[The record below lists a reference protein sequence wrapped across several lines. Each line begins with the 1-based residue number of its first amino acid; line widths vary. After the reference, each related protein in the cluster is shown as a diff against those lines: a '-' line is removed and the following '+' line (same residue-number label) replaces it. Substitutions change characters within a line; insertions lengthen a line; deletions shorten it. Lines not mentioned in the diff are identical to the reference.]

1 MQLKLK
7 DNTLR
12 PAPFPGGGSLF
23 VWQLSKIIQ
32 LYDDPSFLTKSSG
45 NLAKVLLDIKL
56 HFVLSL
62 TIASMWER
70 MRKMNAV
77 KKIYCRIFQLGMRI
91 ALPFLP
97 YREPKLIEGVGGVPQ
112 VLREHH
118 IDCVMLVTDAGVHG
132 LGLTAHLE
140 EELKAANIRCVV
152 YDGTV
157 ANPTVANV
165 EQARMLYLENSC
177 QGLIAFGGGS
187 SMDCAKAV
195 GARIVR
201 PKKPLAKM
209 EGLLHVMHRL
219 PLLIAVPT
227 TAGTGSETTLA
238 AVITDEKIHHKYPIN
253 DFSLIPHYAV
263 LDPDVT
269 LNLPRQLTATTGMDA
284 LTHAVEAYIG
294 RSTTKGTRAAAIEAV
309 QLIFANLPEAY
320 YNGHNREARANM
332 LRAAY
337 LAGTAFTK
345 SYVGYVHA
353 VAHSLGGR
361 YGIAHGLAN
370 SVLLPVVLKAYGSTA
385 WKKLAELA
393 RASGVSQSTSD
404 EEAAKAFID
413 YIDAMNAAMDI
424 PETLPGIRT
433 EDIPQLARYAD
444 HEANPL
450 YPVPVLWGPDQ
461 LEEMYKQVQEVST
474 HDGNGNS
481 NHSQTAA

>member
-1 MQLKLK
+1 MNVLK
-7 DNTLR
+7 
-12 PAPFPGGGSLF
+12 
-23 VWQLSKIIQ
+23 
-32 LYDDPSFLTKSSG
+32 
-45 NLAKVLLDIKL
+45 KV
-56 HFVLSL
+56 F
-62 TIASMWER
+62 
-70 MRKMNAV
+70 
-77 KKIYCRIFQLGMRI
+77 CRVFQAGMRI

-97 YREPKLIEGVGGVPQ
+97 YREPELIRGVGGVPA
-112 VLREHH
+112 VLRAHD
-118 IDCVMLVTDAGVHG
+118 IDCVMLVTDAGVRG

-140 EELKAANIRCVV
+140 ELLKAAHIRCVV

-165 EQARMLYLENSC
+165 EQARMLYLENGC

-187 SMDCAKAV
+187 SMDCAKAL

-201 PKKPLAKM
+201 PNKPLARM
-209 EGLLHVMHRL
+209 EGLLQVLRRL

-253 DFSLIPHYAV
+253 DFALIPHYAV

-269 LNLPRQLTATTGMDA
+269 LGLPPHLTATTGMDA

-320 YNGHNREARANM
+320 FNGHDRDARANM

-370 SVLLPVVLKAYGSTA
+370 SVLLPVVLKAYGPAA

-393 RASGVSQSTSD
+393 RAAGVSSSARD
-404 EEAAKAFID
+404 EEAAKAFIEA
-413 YIDAMNAAMDI
+413 IEAMNAAMDI
-424 PETLPGIRT
+424 PETLPGILS

-450 YPVPVLWGPDQ
+450 YPVPVLWGP
-461 LEEMYKQVQEVST
+461 EELQKMYELVQEAPG
-474 HDGNGNS
+474 HDAKRDRD
-481 NHSQTAA
+481 HTDTAA

>member
-1 MQLKLK
+1 MNVLK
-7 DNTLR
+7 
-12 PAPFPGGGSLF
+12 
-23 VWQLSKIIQ
+23 
-32 LYDDPSFLTKSSG
+32 
-45 NLAKVLLDIKL
+45 KV
-56 HFVLSL
+56 F
-62 TIASMWER
+62 
-70 MRKMNAV
+70 
-77 KKIYCRIFQLGMRI
+77 CRVFQAGMRI

-97 YREPKLIEGVGGVPQ
+97 YREPELIRGVGGVPA
-112 VLREHH
+112 VLRAHD
-118 IDCVMLVTDAGVHG
+118 IDCVMLVTDAGVRG

-140 EELKAANIRCVV
+140 ELLKSAHIRCVV

-165 EQARMLYLENSC
+165 EQARMLYLENGC

-187 SMDCAKAV
+187 SMDCAKAL

-201 PKKPLAKM
+201 PNKPLARM
-209 EGLLHVMHRL
+209 EGLLQVLRRL

-238 AVITDEKIHHKYPIN
+238 AVITDEKLHHKYPIN
-253 DFSLIPHYAV
+253 DFALIPHYAV

-269 LNLPRQLTATTGMDA
+269 LGLPPHLTATTGMDA

-320 YNGHNREARANM
+320 FNGHNRDARANM

-370 SVLLPVVLKAYGSTA
+370 SVLLPVVLKAYGPAA

-393 RASGVSQSTSD
+393 RAAGVSSAASD

-413 YIDAMNAAMDI
+413 ALEAMNAAMDI
-424 PETLPGIRT
+424 PETLPGILT

-450 YPVPVLWGPDQ
+450 YPVPVLWGP
-461 LEEMYKQVQEVST
+461 EELQKMYELVQEVPG
-474 HDGNGNS
+474 HDAKRNRD
-481 NHSQTAA
+481 HTDTAA

>member
-1 MQLKLK
+1 MGTVNFFKKL
-7 DNTLR
+7 
-12 PAPFPGGGSLF
+12 F
-23 VWQLSKIIQ
+23 
-32 LYDDPSFLTKSSG
+32 
-45 NLAKVLLDIKL
+45 
-56 HFVLSL
+56 
-62 TIASMWER
+62 
-70 MRKMNAV
+70 
-77 KKIYCRIFQLGMRI
+77 CRVFQGGMRA

-97 YREPKLIEGVGGVPQ
+97 YREPELIDGVAGVPA
-112 VLREHH
+112 VLRQHD
-118 IDCVMLVTDAGVHG
+118 IDCVMLVTDAGVRG

-140 EELKAANIRCVV
+140 ELLKTAHIRCVV
-152 YDGTV
+152 YDATV

-165 EQARMLYLENSC
+165 EQARQLYLDRGC

-201 PKKPLAKM
+201 PRKPLAKM
-209 EGLLHVMHRL
+209 EGLLQVMHRL

-238 AVITDEKIHHKYPIN
+238 AVITDSQTHHKYPIN

-269 LNLPRQLTATTGMDA
+269 LNLPGHLTATTGMDA

-294 RSTTKGTRAAAIEAV
+294 RSTTKQTRAAAIEAV

-320 YNGHNREARANM
+320 FNGHNREARANM

-370 SVLLPVVLKAYGSTA
+370 SVLLPVVLKAYGSAA
-385 WKKLAELA
+385 WKKLADLA
-393 RASGVSQSTSD
+393 RAAGVSQAASD
-404 EEAAKAFID
+404 EEAAKTFIE
-413 YIDAMNAAMDI
+413 YIEALNAAMDI
-424 PETLPGIRT
+424 PETLPGIRD
-433 EDIPQLARYAD
+433 EDIEELARHAD

-450 YPVPVLWGPDQ
+450 YPVPALWDARELQP
-461 LEEMYKQVQEVST
+461 LYHQVQEESH
-474 HDGNGNS
+474 HDGKRSAG
-481 NHSQTAA
+481 HSATAA

>member
-1 MQLKLK
+1 MNVLK
-7 DNTLR
+7 
-12 PAPFPGGGSLF
+12 
-23 VWQLSKIIQ
+23 
-32 LYDDPSFLTKSSG
+32 
-45 NLAKVLLDIKL
+45 KV
-56 HFVLSL
+56 F
-62 TIASMWER
+62 
-70 MRKMNAV
+70 
-77 KKIYCRIFQLGMRI
+77 CRVFQAGMRI

-97 YREPKLIEGVGGVPQ
+97 YREPELIRGVGGVPA
-112 VLREHH
+112 VLRAHD
-118 IDCVMLVTDAGVHG
+118 IDCVMLVTDAGVRG

-140 EELKAANIRCVV
+140 ELLKAAHIRCVV

-165 EQARMLYLENSC
+165 EQARMLYLENGC

-187 SMDCAKAV
+187 SMDCAKAL

-201 PKKPLAKM
+201 PNKPLARM
-209 EGLLHVMHRL
+209 EGLLQVLRRL

-253 DFSLIPHYAV
+253 DFALIPHYAV

-269 LNLPRQLTATTGMDA
+269 LGLPPHLTATTGMDA

-320 YNGHNREARANM
+320 FNGHDRDARANM

-370 SVLLPVVLKAYGSTA
+370 SVLLPVVLKAYGPAA

-393 RASGVSQSTSD
+393 RAAGVSSAASD
-404 EEAAKAFID
+404 EEAAKTFIEA
-413 YIDAMNAAMDI
+413 IEAMNAAMDI
-424 PETLPGIRT
+424 PETLPGILT

-450 YPVPVLWGPDQ
+450 YPVPVLWGP
-461 LEEMYKQVQEVST
+461 EELQKMYELVQEAPG
-474 HDGNGNS
+474 HDAKRDRD
-481 NHSQTAA
+481 HTDTAA

>member
-1 MQLKLK
+1 M
-7 DNTLR
+7 
-12 PAPFPGGGSLF
+12 
-23 VWQLSKIIQ
+23 
-32 LYDDPSFLTKSSG
+32 
-45 NLAKVLLDIKL
+45 
-56 HFVLSL
+56 
-62 TIASMWER
+62 
-70 MRKMNAV
+70 
-77 KKIYCRIFQLGMRI
+77 
-91 ALPFLP
+91 
-97 YREPKLIEGVGGVPQ
+97 
-112 VLREHH
+112 
-118 IDCVMLVTDAGVHG
+118 
-132 LGLTAHLE
+132 
-140 EELKAANIRCVV
+140 
-152 YDGTV
+152 
-157 ANPTVANV
+157 
-165 EQARMLYLENSC
+165 
-177 QGLIAFGGGS
+177 
-187 SMDCAKAV
+187 
-195 GARIVR
+195 R
-201 PKKPLAKM
+201 PKKSLDRM

-263 LDPDVT
+263 LEPDVT

-294 RSTTKGTRAAAIEAV
+294 RSTTRGTRAAAVEAV

-370 SVLLPVVLKAYGSTA
+370 SVLLPVVLKAYGSAA
-385 WKKLAELA
+385 WKNLAKLA
-393 RASGVSQSTSD
+393 RATGVSDSASD
-404 EEAAKAFID
+404 EVAAKEFIA

-450 YPVPVLWGPDQ
+450 YPVPVLWGPEQ
-461 LEEMYKQVQEVST
+461 LEEMYKEVQEVT
-474 HDGNGNS
+474 AHDGTGDS
-481 NHSQTAA
+481 NHSETAA

>member
-1 MQLKLK
+1 MNVLK
-7 DNTLR
+7 
-12 PAPFPGGGSLF
+12 
-23 VWQLSKIIQ
+23 
-32 LYDDPSFLTKSSG
+32 
-45 NLAKVLLDIKL
+45 KV
-56 HFVLSL
+56 F
-62 TIASMWER
+62 
-70 MRKMNAV
+70 
-77 KKIYCRIFQLGMRI
+77 CRVFQAGMRI

-97 YREPKLIEGVGGVPQ
+97 YREPELIRGVGGVPA
-112 VLREHH
+112 VLRAHD
-118 IDCVMLVTDAGVHG
+118 IDCVMLVTDAGVRG

-140 EELKAANIRCVV
+140 ELLKAAHIRCVV

-157 ANPTVANV
+157 ANPTVTNV
-165 EQARMLYLENSC
+165 EQARMLYLENGC

-187 SMDCAKAV
+187 SMDCAKAL

-201 PKKPLAKM
+201 PNKPLARM
-209 EGLLHVMHRL
+209 EGLLQVLRRL

-253 DFSLIPHYAV
+253 DFALIPHYAV

-269 LNLPRQLTATTGMDA
+269 LGLPPHLMATTGMDA

-320 YNGHNREARANM
+320 FNGHDRDARANM

-370 SVLLPVVLKAYGSTA
+370 SVLLPVVLKAYGPAA

-393 RASGVSQSTSD
+393 RAVGVSSAARD
-404 EEAAKAFID
+404 EEAAKAFIEA
-413 YIDAMNAAMDI
+413 IEAMNAAMDI
-424 PETLPGIRT
+424 PETLPGILS

-450 YPVPVLWGPDQ
+450 YPVPVLWGP
-461 LEEMYKQVQEVST
+461 EELQKMYELVQEAPG
-474 HDGNGNS
+474 HDAKRDRD
-481 NHSQTAA
+481 HTDTAA

>member
-1 MQLKLK
+1 MNVLK
-7 DNTLR
+7 
-12 PAPFPGGGSLF
+12 
-23 VWQLSKIIQ
+23 
-32 LYDDPSFLTKSSG
+32 
-45 NLAKVLLDIKL
+45 KV
-56 HFVLSL
+56 F
-62 TIASMWER
+62 
-70 MRKMNAV
+70 
-77 KKIYCRIFQLGMRI
+77 CRVFQAGMRI

-97 YREPKLIEGVGGVPQ
+97 YREPELIRGVGGVPA
-112 VLREHH
+112 VLRAHD
-118 IDCVMLVTDAGVHG
+118 IDCVMLVTDAGVRG

-140 EELKAANIRCVV
+140 ELLKAAHIRCVV

-165 EQARMLYLENSC
+165 EQARMLYLENGC

-187 SMDCAKAV
+187 SMDCAKAL

-201 PKKPLAKM
+201 PNKPLARM
-209 EGLLHVMHRL
+209 EGLLQVLRRL

-253 DFSLIPHYAV
+253 DFALIPHYAV

-269 LNLPRQLTATTGMDA
+269 LGLPPHLTATTGMDA

-320 YNGHNREARANM
+320 FNGHDRDARANM

-370 SVLLPVVLKAYGSTA
+370 SVLLPVVLKAYGPAA

-393 RASGVSQSTSD
+393 RAAGVSSAASD
-404 EEAAKAFID
+404 EEASKAFID
-413 YIDAMNAAMDI
+413 AIEAMNAAMDI
-424 PETLPGIRT
+424 PETLPGILS

-450 YPVPVLWGPDQ
+450 YPVPVLWGP
-461 LEEMYKQVQEVST
+461 EELQKMYELVQEAPG
-474 HDGNGNS
+474 HDAKRDPD
-481 NHSQTAA
+481 HTDTAA

>member
-1 MQLKLK
+1 MNVFK
-7 DNTLR
+7 
-12 PAPFPGGGSLF
+12 
-23 VWQLSKIIQ
+23 
-32 LYDDPSFLTKSSG
+32 
-45 NLAKVLLDIKL
+45 KV
-56 HFVLSL
+56 F
-62 TIASMWER
+62 
-70 MRKMNAV
+70 
-77 KKIYCRIFQLGMRI
+77 CRVFQTGMRI

-97 YREPKLIEGVGGVPQ
+97 YREPELIRGVGGVPA
-112 VLREHH
+112 VLRAHD

-140 EELKAANIRCVV
+140 ELLKAAHIRCVV

-165 EQARMLYLENSC
+165 EQARMLYLENGC

-187 SMDCAKAV
+187 SMDCAKAL

-201 PKKPLAKM
+201 PNKPLARM
-209 EGLLHVMHRL
+209 EGLLQVLRRL

-238 AVITDEKIHHKYPIN
+238 AVITDEKVHHKYPIN
-253 DFSLIPHYAV
+253 DFALIPHYAV

-269 LNLPRQLTATTGMDA
+269 LGLPPHLTATTGMDA

-320 YNGHNREARANM
+320 FNGHDRDARTNM

-370 SVLLPVVLKAYGSTA
+370 SVLLPVVLKAYGPAA

-393 RASGVSQSTSD
+393 RAAGVSSAASD
-404 EEAAKAFID
+404 EEAAKAFIEA
-413 YIDAMNAAMDI
+413 IEAMNAAMDI
-424 PETLPGIRT
+424 PETLPGILS

-450 YPVPVLWGPDQ
+450 YPVPVLWGP
-461 LEEMYKQVQEVST
+461 EELQKMYELVQEAPG
-474 HDGNGNS
+474 HDAKRDPDHTG
-481 NHSQTAA
+481 TAA

>member
-1 MQLKLK
+1 
-7 DNTLR
+7 
-12 PAPFPGGGSLF
+12 
-23 VWQLSKIIQ
+23 
-32 LYDDPSFLTKSSG
+32 
-45 NLAKVLLDIKL
+45 
-56 HFVLSL
+56 
-62 TIASMWER
+62 
-70 MRKMNAV
+70 MRA
-77 KKIYCRIFQLGMRI
+77 

-97 YREPKLIEGVGGVPQ
+97 YREPALIHGMEGVVT
-112 VLREHH
+112 VLREQN
-118 IDCVMLVTDAGVHG
+118 IPCVMLITDAGVHG

-140 EELKAANIRCVV
+140 ALLDAAGIRCVV
-152 YDGTV
+152 YDRTV

-165 EQARMLYLENSC
+165 EQARLLYLESGC

-195 GARIVR
+195 GARLVR
-201 PKKPLAKM
+201 PRKPLNRM
-209 EGLLHVMHRL
+209 EGLLHVLHRL

-238 AVITDEKIHHKYPIN
+238 AVITDEKTHHKYPIN

-269 LNLPRQLTATTGMDA
+269 LNLPPQLTATTGMDA

-294 RSTTKGTRAAAIEAV
+294 RSTTRATRAAAVEAV
-309 QLIFANLPEAY
+309 RLIFANLPEAY
-320 YNGHNREARANM
+320 FNGHDREARANM

-370 SVLLPVVLKAYGSTA
+370 SVLLPVVLKAYGPAA

-393 RASGVSQSTSD
+393 RAAGVSD
-404 EEAAKAFID
+404 APGDREAAEAFIAC
-413 YIDAMNAAMDI
+413 IEAMNAAMDI
-424 PETLPGIRT
+424 PETLPGIRS

-450 YPVPVLWGPDQ
+450 YPVPVLWGPEKLAD
-461 LEEMYKQVQEVST
+461 LYKQVQEVEV
-474 HDGNGNS
+474 HDGKGNPV
-481 NHSQTAA
+481 HSETAA

>member
-1 MQLKLK
+1 MNVLK
-7 DNTLR
+7 
-12 PAPFPGGGSLF
+12 
-23 VWQLSKIIQ
+23 
-32 LYDDPSFLTKSSG
+32 
-45 NLAKVLLDIKL
+45 KV
-56 HFVLSL
+56 F
-62 TIASMWER
+62 
-70 MRKMNAV
+70 
-77 KKIYCRIFQLGMRI
+77 CRVFQAGMRI

-97 YREPKLIEGVGGVPQ
+97 YREPELIRGVGGVPA
-112 VLREHH
+112 VLRAHD
-118 IDCVMLVTDAGVHG
+118 IDCVMLVTDAGVRG

-140 EELKAANIRCVV
+140 ELLKAAHIRCVV

-165 EQARMLYLENSC
+165 EQARMLYLENGC

-187 SMDCAKAV
+187 SMDCAKAL

-201 PKKPLAKM
+201 PNKPLARM
-209 EGLLHVMHRL
+209 EGLLQVLRRL

-253 DFSLIPHYAV
+253 DFALIPHYAV

-269 LNLPRQLTATTGMDA
+269 LGLPPHLTATTGMDA

-320 YNGHNREARANM
+320 FNGHDRDARANM

-370 SVLLPVVLKAYGSTA
+370 SVLLPVVLKAYGPAA

-393 RASGVSQSTSD
+393 WAAGVSSAASD
-404 EEAAKAFID
+404 EEAAKTFIEA
-413 YIDAMNAAMDI
+413 IEAMNAAMDI
-424 PETLPGIRT
+424 PETLPGILS

-450 YPVPVLWGPDQ
+450 YPVPVLWGP
-461 LEEMYKQVQEVST
+461 EELQKMYELVQEAPG
-474 HDGNGNS
+474 HDAKRDRD
-481 NHSQTAA
+481 HTDTAA

>member
-1 MQLKLK
+1 MNVLK
-7 DNTLR
+7 
-12 PAPFPGGGSLF
+12 
-23 VWQLSKIIQ
+23 
-32 LYDDPSFLTKSSG
+32 
-45 NLAKVLLDIKL
+45 KV
-56 HFVLSL
+56 F
-62 TIASMWER
+62 
-70 MRKMNAV
+70 
-77 KKIYCRIFQLGMRI
+77 CRVFQAGMRI

-97 YREPKLIEGVGGVPQ
+97 YREPELIRGVGGVPA
-112 VLREHH
+112 VLRAHD

-140 EELKAANIRCVV
+140 ELLKAAHIRCVV

-165 EQARMLYLENSC
+165 EQARMLYLENGC

-187 SMDCAKAV
+187 SMDCAKAL

-201 PKKPLAKM
+201 PNKPLARM
-209 EGLLHVMHRL
+209 EGLLQVLRRL

-253 DFSLIPHYAV
+253 DFALIPHYAV

-269 LNLPRQLTATTGMDA
+269 LGLPPHLTATTGMDA

-320 YNGHNREARANM
+320 FNGHDRDARANM

-370 SVLLPVVLKAYGSTA
+370 SVLLPVVLKAYGPAA

-393 RASGVSQSTSD
+393 RAAGVSSAASD
-404 EEAAKAFID
+404 EEAAKAFIEA
-413 YIDAMNAAMDI
+413 IEAMNAAMDI
-424 PETLPGIRT
+424 PETLPGILS

-450 YPVPVLWGPDQ
+450 YPVPVLWGP
-461 LEEMYKQVQEVST
+461 EELQKMYELVQEAPG
-474 HDGNGNS
+474 HDAKRDRD
-481 NHSQTAA
+481 HTDTAA

>member
-1 MQLKLK
+1 MNVLK
-7 DNTLR
+7 
-12 PAPFPGGGSLF
+12 
-23 VWQLSKIIQ
+23 
-32 LYDDPSFLTKSSG
+32 
-45 NLAKVLLDIKL
+45 KV
-56 HFVLSL
+56 F
-62 TIASMWER
+62 
-70 MRKMNAV
+70 
-77 KKIYCRIFQLGMRI
+77 CRVFQAGMRI

-97 YREPKLIEGVGGVPQ
+97 YREPELIRGVGGVPA
-112 VLREHH
+112 VLRAHD

-140 EELKAANIRCVV
+140 ELLKAAHIRCVV

-165 EQARMLYLENSC
+165 EQARMLYLENGC

-187 SMDCAKAV
+187 SMDCAKAL

-201 PKKPLAKM
+201 PNKPLARM
-209 EGLLHVMHRL
+209 EGLLQVLRRL

-253 DFSLIPHYAV
+253 DFALIPHYAV

-269 LNLPRQLTATTGMDA
+269 LGLPPHLTATTGMDA

-320 YNGHNREARANM
+320 FNGHDRDARANM

-370 SVLLPVVLKAYGSTA
+370 SVLLPVVLKAYGPAA

-393 RASGVSQSTSD
+393 RAAGVSSAASD

-413 YIDAMNAAMDI
+413 AIEAMNAAMDI
-424 PETLPGIRT
+424 PETLPGILS

-450 YPVPVLWGPDQ
+450 YPVPVLWGP
-461 LEEMYKQVQEVST
+461 EELQKMYELVQEAPG
-474 HDGNGNS
+474 HDAKRDR
-481 NHSQTAA
+481 NHTDTAA

>member
-1 MQLKLK
+1 MNVLK
-7 DNTLR
+7 
-12 PAPFPGGGSLF
+12 
-23 VWQLSKIIQ
+23 
-32 LYDDPSFLTKSSG
+32 
-45 NLAKVLLDIKL
+45 KV
-56 HFVLSL
+56 F
-62 TIASMWER
+62 
-70 MRKMNAV
+70 
-77 KKIYCRIFQLGMRI
+77 CRVFQAGMRI

-97 YREPKLIEGVGGVPQ
+97 YREPELIRGVGGVPA
-112 VLREHH
+112 VLRAHD
-118 IDCVMLVTDAGVHG
+118 IDCVMLVTDAGVRG

-140 EELKAANIRCVV
+140 ELLKAAHIRCVV

-165 EQARMLYLENSC
+165 EQARMLYLENDC

-187 SMDCAKAV
+187 SMDCAKAL

-201 PKKPLAKM
+201 PNKPLARM
-209 EGLLHVMHRL
+209 EGLLQVLRRL

-253 DFSLIPHYAV
+253 DFALIPHYAV

-269 LNLPRQLTATTGMDA
+269 LGLPPHLTATTGMDA

-320 YNGHNREARANM
+320 FNGHDRDARANM

-370 SVLLPVVLKAYGSTA
+370 SVLLPVVLKAYGPAA

-393 RASGVSQSTSD
+393 RAAGVSSAASD
-404 EEAAKAFID
+404 EEAAKAFIEA
-413 YIDAMNAAMDI
+413 IEAMNAAMDI
-424 PETLPGIRT
+424 PETLPGILS

-450 YPVPVLWGPDQ
+450 YPVPVLWGP
-461 LEEMYKQVQEVST
+461 EELQKMYELVQEAPG
-474 HDGNGNS
+474 HDAKRDRD
-481 NHSQTAA
+481 HTDTAA

>member
-1 MQLKLK
+1 MNVLK
-7 DNTLR
+7 
-12 PAPFPGGGSLF
+12 
-23 VWQLSKIIQ
+23 
-32 LYDDPSFLTKSSG
+32 
-45 NLAKVLLDIKL
+45 KV
-56 HFVLSL
+56 F
-62 TIASMWER
+62 
-70 MRKMNAV
+70 
-77 KKIYCRIFQLGMRI
+77 CRVFQAGMRI

-97 YREPKLIEGVGGVPQ
+97 YREPELIRGVGGVPA
-112 VLREHH
+112 VLRAHD

-140 EELKAANIRCVV
+140 ELLKAAHIRCVV

-165 EQARMLYLENSC
+165 EQARMLYLENGC

-187 SMDCAKAV
+187 SMDCAKAL

-201 PKKPLAKM
+201 PNKPLARM
-209 EGLLHVMHRL
+209 EGLLQVLRRL

-253 DFSLIPHYAV
+253 DFALIPHYAV

-269 LNLPRQLTATTGMDA
+269 LGLPPHLTATTGMDA

-320 YNGHNREARANM
+320 FNGHDRDARANM

-370 SVLLPVVLKAYGSTA
+370 SVLLPVVLKAYGPAA

-393 RASGVSQSTSD
+393 RAAGVSSAASD
-404 EEAAKAFID
+404 EEASKAFID
-413 YIDAMNAAMDI
+413 AIEAMNAAMDI
-424 PETLPGIRT
+424 PETLPGILS

-450 YPVPVLWGPDQ
+450 YPVPVLWGP
-461 LEEMYKQVQEVST
+461 EELQKMYELVQEAPG
-474 HDGNGNS
+474 HDAKRDPD
-481 NHSQTAA
+481 HTDTAA

>member
-1 MQLKLK
+1 MNVLK
-7 DNTLR
+7 
-12 PAPFPGGGSLF
+12 
-23 VWQLSKIIQ
+23 
-32 LYDDPSFLTKSSG
+32 
-45 NLAKVLLDIKL
+45 KV
-56 HFVLSL
+56 F
-62 TIASMWER
+62 
-70 MRKMNAV
+70 
-77 KKIYCRIFQLGMRI
+77 CRVFQAGMRI

-97 YREPKLIEGVGGVPQ
+97 YREPELIRGVGGVPA
-112 VLREHH
+112 VLRAHD
-118 IDCVMLVTDAGVHG
+118 IDCVMLVTDAGVRG

-140 EELKAANIRCVV
+140 ELLKAAHIRCVV

-165 EQARMLYLENSC
+165 EQARMLYLENGC

-187 SMDCAKAV
+187 SMDCAKAL

-201 PKKPLAKM
+201 PNKPLARM
-209 EGLLHVMHRL
+209 EGLLQVLRRL

-253 DFSLIPHYAV
+253 DFALIPHYAV

-269 LNLPRQLTATTGMDA
+269 LGLPPHLTATTGMDA

-320 YNGHNREARANM
+320 FNGHDRDARANM

-370 SVLLPVVLKAYGSTA
+370 SVLLPVVLKAYGPAA

-393 RASGVSQSTSD
+393 RAAGVSSAASD
-404 EEAAKAFID
+404 EEAAKTFIEA
-413 YIDAMNAAMDI
+413 IEAMNAAMDI
-424 PETLPGIRT
+424 PETLPGILS

-450 YPVPVLWGPDQ
+450 YPVPVLWGP
-461 LEEMYKQVQEVST
+461 EELQKMYELVQEAPG
-474 HDGNGNS
+474 HDAKRDRD
-481 NHSQTAA
+481 HTDTAA

>member
-1 MQLKLK
+1 MNVLK
-7 DNTLR
+7 
-12 PAPFPGGGSLF
+12 
-23 VWQLSKIIQ
+23 
-32 LYDDPSFLTKSSG
+32 
-45 NLAKVLLDIKL
+45 KV
-56 HFVLSL
+56 F
-62 TIASMWER
+62 
-70 MRKMNAV
+70 
-77 KKIYCRIFQLGMRI
+77 CRVFQAGMRI

-97 YREPKLIEGVGGVPQ
+97 YREPELIRGVGGVPA
-112 VLREHH
+112 VLRAHD
-118 IDCVMLVTDAGVHG
+118 IDCVMLVTDAGVHR

-140 EELKAANIRCVV
+140 ELLKSAHIRCVV

-165 EQARMLYLENSC
+165 EQARMLYLENGC

-187 SMDCAKAV
+187 SMDCAKAL

-201 PKKPLAKM
+201 PNKPLARM
-209 EGLLHVMHRL
+209 EGLLQVLRRL

-253 DFSLIPHYAV
+253 DFALIPHYAV

-269 LNLPRQLTATTGMDA
+269 LGLPPHLTATTGMDA

-320 YNGHNREARANM
+320 FNGHDRDARANM

-370 SVLLPVVLKAYGSTA
+370 SVLLPVVLKAYGPAA

-393 RASGVSQSTSD
+393 RAAGVSSAARD
-404 EEAAKAFID
+404 EEAAKAFIEA
-413 YIDAMNAAMDI
+413 IEAMNAAMDI
-424 PETLPGIRT
+424 PETLWRLPRRGR
-433 EDIPQLARYAD
+433 RC
-444 HEANPL
+444 
-450 YPVPVLWGPDQ
+450 
-461 LEEMYKQVQEVST
+461 
-474 HDGNGNS
+474 
-481 NHSQTAA
+481 

>member
-1 MQLKLK
+1 MNVLK
-7 DNTLR
+7 
-12 PAPFPGGGSLF
+12 
-23 VWQLSKIIQ
+23 
-32 LYDDPSFLTKSSG
+32 
-45 NLAKVLLDIKL
+45 KV
-56 HFVLSL
+56 F
-62 TIASMWER
+62 
-70 MRKMNAV
+70 
-77 KKIYCRIFQLGMRI
+77 CRVFQAGMRI

-97 YREPKLIEGVGGVPQ
+97 YREPELIRGVGGVPA
-112 VLREHH
+112 VLRAHD

-140 EELKAANIRCVV
+140 ELLKAAHIRCVV

-165 EQARMLYLENSC
+165 EQARMLYLENGC

-187 SMDCAKAV
+187 SMDCAKAL

-201 PKKPLAKM
+201 PNKPLARM
-209 EGLLHVMHRL
+209 EGLLQVLRRL

-238 AVITDEKIHHKYPIN
+238 AVITDEKLHHKYPIN
-253 DFSLIPHYAV
+253 DFALIPHYAV

-269 LNLPRQLTATTGMDA
+269 LGLPPHLTATTGMDA

-320 YNGHNREARANM
+320 FNGHDRDARANM

-370 SVLLPVVLKAYGSTA
+370 SVLLPVVLKAYGPAA

-393 RASGVSQSTSD
+393 RAAGVSSAASD

-413 YIDAMNAAMDI
+413 AIEAMNAAMDI
-424 PETLPGIRT
+424 PETLPGILT

-450 YPVPVLWGPDQ
+450 YPVPVLWGP
-461 LEEMYKQVQEVST
+461 EELQKMYELVQEVPG
-474 HDGNGNS
+474 HDAKRNRD
-481 NHSQTAA
+481 HTDTAA

>member
-1 MQLKLK
+1 MNVLK
-7 DNTLR
+7 
-12 PAPFPGGGSLF
+12 
-23 VWQLSKIIQ
+23 
-32 LYDDPSFLTKSSG
+32 
-45 NLAKVLLDIKL
+45 KV
-56 HFVLSL
+56 F
-62 TIASMWER
+62 
-70 MRKMNAV
+70 
-77 KKIYCRIFQLGMRI
+77 CRVFQAGMRI
-91 ALPFLP
+91 AMPFLP
-97 YREPKLIEGVGGVPQ
+97 YREPELIRGVGGVPA
-112 VLREHH
+112 VLRAHD
-118 IDCVMLVTDAGVHG
+118 IDCVMLVTDAGVRG

-140 EELKAANIRCVV
+140 ELLKAAHIRCVV

-165 EQARMLYLENSC
+165 EQARMLYLENGC

-187 SMDCAKAV
+187 SMDCAKAL

-201 PKKPLAKM
+201 PNKPLARM
-209 EGLLHVMHRL
+209 EGLLQVLRRL

-253 DFSLIPHYAV
+253 DFALIPHYAV

-269 LNLPRQLTATTGMDA
+269 LGLPPHLTATTGMDA

-320 YNGHNREARANM
+320 FNGHDRDARANM

-370 SVLLPVVLKAYGSTA
+370 SVLLPVVLKAYGPAA

-393 RASGVSQSTSD
+393 RAVGVSSAARD
-404 EEAAKAFID
+404 EEAAKAFIEA
-413 YIDAMNAAMDI
+413 IEAMNAAMDI
-424 PETLPGIRT
+424 PETLPGILS

-450 YPVPVLWGPDQ
+450 YPVPVLWGP
-461 LEEMYKQVQEVST
+461 EELQKMYELVQEAPG
-474 HDGNGNS
+474 HDAKRDRD
-481 NHSQTAA
+481 HTDTAA

>member
-1 MQLKLK
+1 
-7 DNTLR
+7 
-12 PAPFPGGGSLF
+12 
-23 VWQLSKIIQ
+23 
-32 LYDDPSFLTKSSG
+32 
-45 NLAKVLLDIKL
+45 
-56 HFVLSL
+56 
-62 TIASMWER
+62 
-70 MRKMNAV
+70 MNCF
-77 KKIYCRIFQLGMRI
+77 KKIFCRGFQLGMRA

-97 YREPKLIEGVGGVPQ
+97 YREPKLIQGVEGVPA
-112 VLREHH
+112 VLRQHD
-118 IDCVMLVTDAGVHG
+118 IDCVMLVTDAGVRG

-140 EELKAANIRCVV
+140 ELLKMAGIRCEV
-152 YDGTV
+152 YDSTV

-165 EQARMLYLENSC
+165 EQARHLYMERGC

-201 PKKPLAKM
+201 PKKSLAQM

-238 AVITDEKIHHKYPIN
+238 AVITDKQTHHKYPIN

-269 LNLPRQLTATTGMDA
+269 LNLPASLTATTGMDA

-294 RSTTKGTRAAAIEAV
+294 RSTTKQTRAAAIEAV
-309 QLIFANLPEAY
+309 QLIFDNLPEAY
-320 YNGHNREARANM
+320 FNGHNREARANM

-353 VAHSLGGR
+353 VAHSLGGQ

-370 SVLLPVVLKAYGSTA
+370 SVLLPVVLKAYGSAA

-393 RASGVSQSTSD
+393 RATGVSDAASD
-404 EEAAKAFID
+404 EVSAKAFID
-413 YIDAMNAAMDI
+413 CIDGMNAAMDI
-424 PETLPGIRT
+424 PETLPGILD
-433 EDIPQLARYAD
+433 EDIETLARHAD

-450 YPVPVLWGPDQ
+450 YPVPTLWDARELQQ
-461 LEEMYKQVQEVST
+461 LYHDVQEGT
-474 HDGNGNS
+474 HDRKRSAG
-481 NHSQTAA
+481 HSATAA